1 MPTEGLLEFRFGSRR
16 GKPSEDDL
24 LDQGLVQKLKQVL
37 SKASK
42 GIMLNQQ
49 MEMIDQVIV
58 IKPLSPKP

>member
-1 MPTEGLLEFRFGSRR
+1 VPTEGLLEFRFGSKR

-24 LDQGLVQKLKQVL
+24 LDQALVQKLKQVL

-58 IKPLSPKP
+58 IETLNPKP